1 MNGFWNIFNL
11 EISTITNGITDG
23 KQFVFMLTAQTLI
36 FITLSIL
43 R

>member
-1 MNGFWNIFNL
+1 MRGFWNIFDL
-11 EISTITNGITDG
+11 EITTFTNGIIDG